1 MGYEQQKRFLDFF
14 ESLDVT
20 YVNFAALCPSRGEGR
35 KPMKGED
42 RARTRD
48 ETIKSLGWAWHENK
62 NGGEVYI
69 RPARWL
75 PDGEPGR
82 WPVVFLD
89 DLTRDAAR
97 ALAEQYKALV
107 VETSPGLHHVWL
119 AVSRALSEQERKAL
133 QTKLAEQYGGDRGS
147 ISGEHFGRMPG
158 YKNNKRGGCWVN
170 IVNCGN
176 GGRLYP
182 VPGELEAEVEI
193 PSPRGEAPGAA
204 ACASAEPQSLYASLG
219 GWSSESERDFGWA
232 IGRLRWAKSQSLD
245 LDKEIVFVSEQ
256 LTARALARG
265 KRKTEKEARRY
276 AQLTRDAALARLR

>member
-1 MGYEQQKRFLDFF
+1 MSYEQQKRFLDFF
-14 ESLDVT
+14 EGLGVT
-20 YVNFAALCPSRGEGR
+20 HVNFAVLCPLRSED
-35 KPMKGED
+35 KPTMKGED
-42 RARTRD
+42 RARGRD
-48 ETIKSLGWAWHENK
+48 ETLKSLGWAWHEN
-62 NGGEVYI
+62 NRGGEVYI

-89 DLTRDAAR
+89 DLTREAAR
-97 ALAEQYKALV
+97 ALAREYKALV

-119 AVSRALSEQERKAL
+119 AVSRALSEHERKAL
-133 QTKLAEQYGGDRGS
+133 QTKLASKYGGDRGS

-170 IVNCGN
+170 IVDAGS
-176 GGRLYP
+176 GQRLYP
-182 VPGELEAEVEI
+182 VPAKLDEVEI
-193 PSPRGEAPGAA
+193 PSPRGAAPRAA
-204 ACASAEPQSLYASLG
+204 ACASPKPSLYESIG

-232 IGRLRWAKSQSLD
+232 IGRLRWAKSQSCLD
-245 LDKEIVFVSEQ
+245 NEIVFVREQ

-276 AQLTRDAALARLR
+276 AQLTIDAALSRLR